1 MKYSLLLPIVGAIA
15 LYAPATH
22 ALSAQEVAKVAKQST
37 IRIENATSPGSGVII
52 KKEGNS
58 YTVLTAAHVVR
69 NRRSAFKAVAF
80 DGGGGNISDIKE
92 FPGRVDLAIVRF
104 SSNNNYAVAKLAK
117 NSSEVTEGSTVYV
130 SGFPV
135 SNVITDAIFNFT
147 EGKVSAN
154 SSRPL
159 SDGYS
164 LVYNNNTLPG
174 HSGGP
179 VWNERGE
186 VVAIHGKGDIDTKQ
200 KTSEINPNIRVK
212 TGFNLGISIN
222 TFAQLSG
229 RVGLNGF
236 GGAAV
241 VATNNKSRPVDD
253 LLVTGLAKL
262 QSRNFSGAIADFD
275 RVIQLEPNRATAYQY
290 RGRAKA
296 YSLEEKVLKD
306 SAYIS
311 NLYAQMLNDFDQD
324 AELLLYKQFNKELR
338 SALTDYNQAFKL
350 DPSSRASLQGAAEMR
365 IGLGEYPQAIQ
376 LLNRALQLKPEAETY
391 AFRAS
396 AKLKQNDTAGATQ
409 DISKAISLDKKNP
422 SLYNIRASIYNKQ
435 QQFGKAIQDYDQAM
449 RLVPKTERYQ
459 ILGYSISRATAKSNA
474 KDFKGALA
482 DMTAVINSKAAKDS
496 PALTSTFYLLRG
508 SYNFNLE
515 RYPAALQDLNVA
527 VQQDQSNSAIYFFRG
542 AIYLKQ
548 EKYPS
553 AQADLKKSVQLAPD
567 FAEAHILLGAT
578 YTVQKNWS
586 SSLTS
591 LDRGIQLAE
600 NKPSKQEILAQGYEV
615 RGYTHFL
622 NGNRPQAIRDLE
634 KSAQIYK
641 VRNNSAKYK
650 ELQSRLASIRKQG
663 G

>member
-117 NSSEVTEGSTVYV
+117 NSSEVSEGSTVYV

-200 KTSEINPNIRVK
+200 QTSEINPNIRVK

-229 RVGLNGF
+229 QVGLNGF
-236 GGAAV
+236 GGGAV

-290 RGRAKA
+290 RGKAKA

-306 SAYIS
+306 SAYLS
-311 NLYAQMLNDFDQD
+311 NIYAQMLNDFDQD

-338 SALTDYNQAFKL
+338 SALTDYNQALKL

-391 AFRAS
+391 AVRAS
-396 AKLKQNDTAGATQ
+396 AKLKQNDMAGATQ
-409 DISKAISLDKKNP
+409 DISKAIGLDKKNHL
-422 SLYNIRASIYNKQ
+422 LYNTRASIYNKQ
-435 QQFGKAIQDYDQAM
+435 QQYGKAIQDYDQAM

-459 ILGYSISRATAKSNA
+459 ILGYSISRATTKSNA

-496 PALTSTFYLLRG
+496 PALTPTLYLLRG

-515 RYPAALQDLNVA
+515 KYPAALQDLNVA
-527 VQQDQSNSAIYFFRG
+527 AQQDRGNSIIYFFRG

-553 AQADLKKSVQLAPD
+553 AQADLKKSIQLAPD
-567 FAEAHILLGAT
+567 FAEAYILLGAI
-578 YTVQKNWS
+578 YTVQKNLS
-586 SSLTS
+586 NSLAS

-634 KSAQIYK
+634 KSSQIYK